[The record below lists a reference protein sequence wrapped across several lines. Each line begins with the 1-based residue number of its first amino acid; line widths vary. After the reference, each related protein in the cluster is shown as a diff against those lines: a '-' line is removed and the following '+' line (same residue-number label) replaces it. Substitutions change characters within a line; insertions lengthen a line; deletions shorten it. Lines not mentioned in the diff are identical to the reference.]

1 MCSCMCLCGSEQI
14 CVRVLTETRVS
25 DPLKLEWQVGVSHLT
40 VYIYA
45 HIRIQGNVY
54 NYQGAPAESPPSWTL
69 VMCKPI
75 KLPE

>member
-40 VYIYA
+40 WVLGTELWSPGRA
-45 HIRIQGNVY
+45 V
-54 NYQGAPAESPPSWTL
+54 GAL
-69 VMCKPI
+69 NC
-75 KLPE
+75 